1 MMLFAP
7 HSSITNLH
15 AVGWEHVF
23 YISHIVSVY
32 ADNKPHKYGKA

>member
-1 MMLFAP
+1 MMLVAP